1 MRLVRIKHTAKGR
14 PMIAKSFLFV
24 PVALIAASPAA
35 AEQLESVTSAVF
47 QTSGSSREI
56 ARRANGCIAAHLAPP
71 KKDAPLIVSSD
82 LEDGTIVARNAVG
95 YGGGISGG
103 KARSR
108 FTFEARDGRFRIEQT
123 ELERSDQLGGWSK
136 IGKGWGSDWKKAE
149 EAFSASAST
158 VALCVVQKPTHS
170 DW

>member
-1 MRLVRIKHTAKGR
+1 MAT
-14 PMIAKSFLFV
+14 
-24 PVALIAASPAA
+24 ALIAGSAAA
-35 AEQLESVTSAVF
+35 AEPLDSVTSAVF

-56 ARRANGCIAAHLAPP
+56 AKRANGCIATHLAAP

-82 LEDGTIVARNAVG
+82 LEDGTIVARNAVD
-95 YGGGISGG
+95 YGGGLSGG

-123 ELERSDQLGGWSK
+123 ELERANQLGGWSR
-136 IGKGWGSDWKKAE
+136 IGKGAGSDWKKAE
-149 EAFSASAST
+149 AALSASADV
-158 VALCVVQKPTHS
+158 VALCVVQKPTRS

>member
-1 MRLVRIKHTAKGR
+1 
-14 PMIAKSFLFV
+14 MIAKFILLL
-24 PVALIAASPAA
+24 PITLIAATPAA

-47 QTSGSSREI
+47 QTSGSSKEI

-82 LEDGTIVARNAVG
+82 LEDGTIVARNSVE
-95 YGGGISGG
+95 YGGGLSSGKVRG
-103 KARSR
+103 R
-108 FTFEARDGRFRIEQT
+108 FLFEARDGRFRIEQT
-123 ELERSDQLGGWSK
+123 ELERSDQLGGWSR

-149 EAFSASAST
+149 EAFSASASA
-158 VALCVVQKPTHS
+158 VALCEVQKPTRA